1 MYIRPGHA
9 VLDVGCGAGD
19 DLRSLAQLVGPT
31 GRVVGVDNSETMLQ
45 EARERTRGL
54 PVECHTG
61 DAHHLDFAADSFDS
75 CRAERVLQH
84 VEDPFQAFAELVR
97 VVRPGGRVVV
107 ADPDY
112 GTVMVDATH
121 RALTQHILAFPCEMT
136 RNGWIGRQL
145 SGLAQ
150 QCGLVDVTIHGTTPC
165 SRIGS

>member
-84 VEDPFQAFAELVR
+84 VEEPFQAFAEFVR
-97 VVRPGGRVVV
+97 VVRPGCRVVV

-112 GTVMVDATH
+112 GTLMVDATD
-121 RALTQHILAFPCEMT
+121 R
-136 RNGWIGRQL
+136 
-145 SGLAQ
+145 
-150 QCGLVDVTIHGTTPC
+150 
-165 SRIGS
+165 

>member
-1 MYIRPGHA
+1 ME
-9 VLDVGCGAGD
+9 
-19 DLRSLAQLVGPT
+19 DL
-31 GRVVGVDNSETMLQ
+31 
-45 EARERTRGL
+45 
-54 PVECHTG
+54 
-61 DAHHLDFAADSFDS
+61 
-75 CRAERVLQH
+75 
-84 VEDPFQAFAELVR
+84 FQAFAELVR